1 MADHACSMLPQHVLI
16 VEDDVMVA
24 LDAEHLLERLGIP
37 RIRRT
42 VRVTEALEALRT
54 QAFDFGVLDINLG
67 GETVFPVADAMIARG
82 IPFVFASGYGRL
94 PSMASRFA
102 HVPLLAK
109 PYDGDLLRD
118 AMLAER

>member
-1 MADHACSMLPQHVLI
+1 MLPQNVLI
-16 VEDDVMVA
+16 VEDDVLVA
-24 LDAEHLLERLGIP
+24 LDAEHLLERLGI
-37 RIRRT
+37 RQTRRA
-42 VRVTEALEALRT
+42 VRLTEALEVLRM
-54 QAFDFGVLDINLG
+54 QAFDFGILDVNLG

-94 PSMASRFA
+94 PAMASRFA

-118 AMLAER
+118 AMLAEDRR